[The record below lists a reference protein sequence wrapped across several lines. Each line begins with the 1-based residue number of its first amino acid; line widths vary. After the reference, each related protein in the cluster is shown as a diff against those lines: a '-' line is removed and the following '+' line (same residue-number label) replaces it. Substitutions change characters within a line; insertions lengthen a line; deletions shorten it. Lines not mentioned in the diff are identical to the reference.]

1 MWLCAYKIPF
11 VLWGSLSVPSVWPAP
26 CDDSRPQIPA
36 FVPVL
41 SCCDFYGRVV
51 WIILH
56 VPFMGSGQLLA
67 VFFPFQPLS
76 LCFPIACPAMPT
88 TEAYLLVTLTTVC
101 ARCRCILPELFLLWR
116 RTVPERAVLETCR
129 RYCGVL
135 PEHLPSPM
143 IVHYHKDAEEGAPD
157 DDSTVNTIRT
167 YRGLENGLS
176 YWFRNDIFILRILIV
191 WFITLDLCRILY
203 IWYCTFKLISFVMM
217 LLTWA
222 WYYWIWQWTV

>member
-26 CDDSRPQIPA
+26 FDDSRLQIPA

-101 ARCRCILPELFLLWR
+101 ARCHGRCILPELFLLWR
-116 RTVPERAVLETCR
+116 RTVPGLCNGADCPRDV
-129 RYCGVL
+129 
-135 PEHLPSPM
+135 PS
-143 IVHYHKDAEEGAPD
+143 IL
-157 DDSTVNTIRT
+157 
-167 YRGLENGLS
+167 RGLARASSVANDRPLPQRRRRGRPGR
-176 YWFRNDIFILRILIV
+176 WFHSQHD
-191 WFITLDLCRILY
+191 TDL
-203 IWYCTFKLISFVMM
+203 
-217 LLTWA
+217 
-222 WYYWIWQWTV
+222 